1 LSETSENPPARRFN
15 AGQKLVFWGV
25 VLGGILLTLT
35 GIMLMFPFY
44 VSGYTG
50 MQVAQIIHATVAL
63 LMIGLIIGHIYI
75 GTIGMQGAFQAM
87 WSGQVDRN
95 WAKEHHS
102 LWYRQM
108 EKGAPGGT
116 AEVPARRAPV
126 AGSATGS
133 FAAGI
138 VIAILLALVM
148 GRVYSGGSVGTN
160 ERSATAGVHLDAGER
175 GAGTG
180 R

>member
-1 LSETSENPPARRFN
+1 
-15 AGQKLVFWGV
+15 
-25 VLGGILLTLT
+25 
-35 GIMLMFPFY
+35 
-44 VSGYTG
+44 
-50 MQVAQIIHATVAL
+50 
-63 LMIGLIIGHIYI
+63 
-75 GTIGMQGAFQAM
+75 MQGAFQAM

-108 EKGAPGGT
+108 EKGAPGQT

-126 AGSATGS
+126 PGSATGS
-133 FAAGI
+133 FATGI

-148 GRVYSGGSVGTN
+148 SRIYLGGNVSTN

-175 GAGTG
+175 GAASV